1 MPKLTKIHKINPI
14 AKDQENKI
22 QRQDENVSL
31 QCFSVCVYCI
41 KLPHKI
47 TT

>member
-14 AKDQENKI
+14 TKDQQNKI

-31 QCFSVCVYCI
+31 
-41 KLPHKI
+41 
-47 TT
+47 